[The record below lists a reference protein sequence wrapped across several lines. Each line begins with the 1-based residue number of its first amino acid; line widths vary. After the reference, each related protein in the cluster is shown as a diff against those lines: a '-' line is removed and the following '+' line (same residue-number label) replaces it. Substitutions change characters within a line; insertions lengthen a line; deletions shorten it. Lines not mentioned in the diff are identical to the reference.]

1 MEVLEGSDEPLAA
14 DLATFWKLRTFS
26 EVDSTNTRIKEAIVQ
41 GAPEGTCFAA
51 QRQTAGYGRQGR
63 SWSSPEGGL
72 YFSFILDPL
81 DAHPEAGK
89 TLADLP
95 AVSLVMSL
103 SIQAGLVAFTRNDAI
118 KIKWPNDIVVGEGA
132 NYAKLCG
139 ISLEMVG
146 RKLCCGVGVNVS
158 RPSADAEAQQEAPS
172 AAYGVAYLQEL
183 RCDPRTD
190 ERVEASPFVRLLS
203 LVLRSVMQVYQRWL
217 QDGIESLITRYN
229 DLLFNVGSEVVL
241 EAIDGKTLYE
251 GEVLGVDATGELLL
265 KTPTSNIVRAAS
277 GEVHT
282 RIARI

>member
-1 MEVLEGSDEPLAA
+1 MLEGSEGPLEA
-14 DLATFWKLRTFS
+14 DLTTFWKLHTFS
-26 EVDSTNTRIKEAIVQ
+26 EVDSTNTRIKEAIAQ

-63 SWSSPEGGL
+63 AWSSPEGGL
-72 YFSFILDPL
+72 YFSFVLDPL

-103 SIQAGLVAFTRNDAI
+103 GIQAGLVAFTQNDAI
-118 KIKWPNDIVVGEGA
+118 KIKWPNDIVVGEGT

-139 ISLEMVG
+139 ISLEMVDG
-146 RKLCCGVGVNVS
+146 KLCCGIGVNVS
-158 RPSADAEAQQEAPS
+158 RPSAGADAQQEVPS
-172 AAYGVAYLQEL
+172 STYGIAYLQEL
-183 RCDPRTD
+183 RRDPRID
-190 ERVEASPFVRLLS
+190 ERGEASPFVRLLP
-203 LVLRSVMQVYQRWL
+203 LVLRSVMHVYQCWL

-229 DLLFNVGSEVVL
+229 DLLFNVGSDVVL
-241 EAIDGKTLYE
+241 ETIDGKTLYE
-251 GEVLGVDATGELLL
+251 GEVLGADATGELLL